1 MNTEQLRALADGVRS
16 AHNLVVTAAL
26 GYRKGRREWPD
37 VAEAIRREGDA
48 VGRLEDA
55 IPAEREGIDP
65 DEARELAR
73 QVQWS
78 GGL

>member
-1 MNTEQLRALADGVRS
+1 MNTEQLRALAEGVRS

-26 GYRKGRREWPD
+26 GYRKGRREWHD